1 MNNIVPI
8 VKADACMDLSTLE
21 AVLMDLTKYGKP
33 RVSCQ
38 DGMTWYCAVDVF
50 VTGTGIDFKV
60 ASDFQQI
67 TPLNAAQQCHERLRE
82 AMKNIADK
90 VKK

>member
-1 MNNIVPI
+1 MSNIVPI
-8 VKADACMDLSTLE
+8 IKADAYLDLSTLE
-21 AVLMDLTKYGKP
+21 AVLKDLTKYGKP
-33 RVSCQ
+33 RISCH
-38 DGMTWYCAVDVF
+38 DDMKWYCAIDVF
-50 VTGTGIDFKV
+50 VTGDGIDFKV
-60 ASDFQQI
+60 ASDFKQV